1 MQPSPY
7 ALPNRVLH
15 CFEVG
20 QSAQS
25 FVAKEKYLGI
35 PNENFSTTR
44 PSVAQL
50 PIIYADKHWLRLS
63 CLRSRDSD
71 ANPTLIVVCKTV
83 FWGGRG
89 ENSGNFHHRRYCT
102 LEIFGSADTK
112 QLRKTKLSIFY
123 QLSQSIVFESFK
135 VQTTV

>member
-71 ANPTLIVVCKTV
+71 ANPTLIVVCGTV
-83 FWGGRG
+83 LGGGGGRT
-89 ENSGNFHHRRYCT
+89 R
-102 LEIFGSADTK
+102 EIFTIEGTVLWRFSEA
-112 QLRKTKLSIFY
+112 
-123 QLSQSIVFESFK
+123 
-135 VQTTV
+135 QTQNN